1 MITEKATPDSFIALF
16 QNMKEDSELKFAD
29 NEGNEGLFVK
39 TNKLNDIDDSYELH
53 VLSRSPVYMGSGA
66 VGKTNDWDHPYSWLV
81 MHGGIG
87 YCGFGK
93 VTSEITHF
101 TIDPNPILTII
112 KNKYN

>member
-1 MITEKATPDSFIALF
+1 
-16 QNMKEDSELKFAD
+16 
-29 NEGNEGLFVK
+29 
-39 TNKLNDIDDSYELH
+39 
-53 VLSRSPVYMGSGA
+53 MGSGA

>member
-39 TNKLNDIDDSYELH
+39 TNKLNDINDSYELH

-81 MHGGIG
+81 INHAIG
-87 YCGFGK
+87 YFGFGE
-93 VTSEITHF
+93 VSSGITHF